1 MRPISWFWPMTI
13 DAAVTTSVRMLS
25 GCCHHGSTMS
35 PSPSP
40 SPSPSMSSTATTA
53 LSEPGASGEEVSEE
67 SEVKVT
73 WPVCQRSAGTALCDR
88 LLDLRRHRA
97 TGDDLAEVG
106 VGEPVAHAVAV
117 NAFWQAL
124 DDRVEHVLAGGTARR
139 CLRHDRQALGAQIR
153 TLVAAC
159 VDDLLGVVVTHVDER
174 FAHAVLVGVDIFIVH
189 LLHELIGGV
198 VLHAACAVV
207 VVIAACRY
215 EQPRRGEQGRD
226 PAHLTSLQSRPLTSR
241 KCGRPGRLYPLCC
254 RREPCRAWRRSARTT
269 PGGSP
274 PRGSV
279 VALR

>member
-53 LSEPGASGEEVSEE
+53 LSEPGASGKEVSEE

-73 WPVCQRSAGTALCDR
+73 WSVCQRSAGTALCDR

-117 NAFWQAL
+117 
-124 DDRVEHVLAGGTARR
+124 
-139 CLRHDRQALGAQIR
+139 
-153 TLVAAC
+153 
-159 VDDLLGVVVTHVDER
+159 
-174 FAHAVLVGVDIFIVH
+174 GVDIFIVH

-215 EQPRRGEQGRD
+215 EQHRRGEQGPD
-226 PAHLTSLQSRPLTSR
+226 
-241 KCGRPGRLYPLCC
+241 
-254 RREPCRAWRRSARTT
+254 
-269 PGGSP
+269 
-274 PRGSV
+274 
-279 VALR
+279 

>member
-1 MRPISWFWPMTI
+1 MSCRKPVSTSLWASSELESPITQPTMPASN
-13 DAAVTTSVRMLS
+13 AAVTTSVRMLS
-25 GCCHHGSTMS
+25 GCCHHGSTT
-35 PSPSP
+35 SPSP
-40 SPSPSMSSTATTA
+40 SPSPSMSSTAMTA
-53 LSEPGASGEEVSEE
+53 LSEPGASGKEVSEE

-73 WPVCQRSAGTALCDR
+73 WSVCQRSAGTALCDR

-97 TGDDLAEVG
+97 AGDDLAEVG
-106 VGEPVAHAVAV
+106 VGEPVANAVAV

-159 VDDLLGVVVTHVDER
+159 VDDLLGVVV
-174 FAHAVLVGVDIFIVH
+174 
-189 LLHELIGGV
+189 
-198 VLHAACAVV
+198 LHAACAVV

-215 EQPRRGEQGRD
+215 EQHRRGEQGRD

-279 VALR
+279 AALRRRSTSPAGSWSPE